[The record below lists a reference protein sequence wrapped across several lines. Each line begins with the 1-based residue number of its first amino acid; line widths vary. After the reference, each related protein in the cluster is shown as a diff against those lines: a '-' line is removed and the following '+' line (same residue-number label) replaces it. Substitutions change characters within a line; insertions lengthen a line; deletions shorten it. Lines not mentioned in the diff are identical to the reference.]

1 MTGNQPTPTDQKKQ
15 LRLRLRQL
23 RRSLTPAQQQ
33 RAAAALAQHL
43 SQHLWFRRAKH
54 IAFYLPNDGE
64 IDPTPLLEL
73 ALAQG
78 KHCYLP
84 VVMAGGKLQFRAL
97 EAGTRLTINKYK
109 IVEPA
114 VGARVRPTWLL
125 DLILLPLV
133 GFDLQGNRL
142 GMGGGYYDRTLAKVK
157 GKPTPSQRRIGLA
170 HQCQQ
175 LGSLDGDCWD
185 IPLAAIAT
193 DKAIRLISN

>member
-1 MTGNQPTPTDQKKQ
+1 MTINPATGTDQKKQ

-33 RAAAALAQHL
+33 RAAASLAQHL
-43 SQHLWFRRAKH
+43 SQHLWFRQAKH

-84 VVMAGGKLQFRAL
+84 VVMSGGKLQFRAL
-97 EAGTRLTINKYK
+97 EVGTRLTINKYN
-109 IVEPA
+109 IIEPDL
-114 VGARVRPTWLL
+114 GARVRPVWLL
-125 DLILLPLV
+125 NLILLPLV
-133 GFDLQGNRL
+133 GFDLHGNRL
-142 GMGGGYYDRTLAKVK
+142 GMGGGYYDRTLAAVK
-157 GKPTPSQRRIGLA
+157 GRPTPSRRRVGLA
-170 HQCQQ
+170 HQCQR
-175 LGSLDGDCWD
+175 LASLDGDCWD

-193 DKAIRLISN
+193 DKAFRLIGN